1 MVGFVKGV
9 AMKEEKQL
17 TPDEALA
24 KMEHFCAYRERA
36 PQEVWRKLAELGMTG
51 ENAQQIYTVLEGD
64 NYFNE
69 QRFAAA
75 FAGGKFRQNYWG
87 RVRIRMELRHKG
99 ISAHLIE
106 PALQALDEQEYYNVL
121 EKLARQKQTQWQG
134 DPQARFKTAKYLIQ
148 TGFEQDLV
156 FEVCGQIFGAGER

>member
-1 MVGFVKGV
+1 
-9 AMKEEKQL
+9 MKQEKDF

-51 ENAQQIYTVLEGD
+51 EDAQQIYTVLEGD

-69 QRFAAA
+69 QRFAEAY
-75 FAGGKFRQNYWG
+75 AGGKFRQNYWG
-87 RVRIRMELRHKG
+87 RTRIRMELRLKG
-99 ISAHLIE
+99 ISTHLIE
-106 PALQALDEQEYYNVL
+106 LALQVIDEQEYLFIL
-121 EKLARQKQTQWQG
+121 EKLARQKQSQWQG
-134 DPQARFKTAKYLIQ
+134 DPQARYKTAKYLIQ

-156 FEVCGQIFGAGER
+156 FDMCDRVFC